1 MNTLLIEIFTAA
13 GVVAVIAGF
22 IFWRRRTVTHRGL
35 LNSLTIALLIIS
47 VYLVISRADDVE
59 GQWAYRSWPTAE
71 GVIVSSTIAGKMA
84 FHPLI
89 TYEYHFEGIR
99 YTGQTDLSAP
109 AFGNKRKRYEVAA
122 VDTSEYPP
130 GRRVTIHYNPTD
142 PSQSELSV
150 GPTYGPLLQLSF
162 GVTLYMAAIFI
173 ALSLFRPRTVFPE

>member
-1 MNTLLIEIFTAA
+1 MNTLLIEIFAAA
-13 GVVAVIAGF
+13 GAVALVAGF
-22 IFWRRRTVTHRGL
+22 VFWRRRTVTRRAL

-47 VYLVISRADDVE
+47 VYLVISRVDDVE
-59 GQWAYRSWPTAE
+59 GQWTYRRWPTAE
-71 GVIVSSTIAGKMA
+71 GAIVSSTIAGKMA

-89 TYEYHFEGIR
+89 TYEYQVEGKE

-130 GRRVTIHYNPTD
+130 GRRVTIHYNPAE
-142 PSQSELSV
+142 PSQAELLA

-173 ALSLFRPRTVFPE
+173 ALSLFRPRTVCPE